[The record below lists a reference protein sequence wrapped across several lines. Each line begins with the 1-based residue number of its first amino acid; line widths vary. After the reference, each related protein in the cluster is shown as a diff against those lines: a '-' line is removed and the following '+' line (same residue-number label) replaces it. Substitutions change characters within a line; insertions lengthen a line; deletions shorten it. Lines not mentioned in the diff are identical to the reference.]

1 MTDLLDDYLRD
12 DPGTPLG
19 SSGRTMRE
27 DGDSHREAWARV
39 IRRDPCTYCGGP
51 GGTLDHIE
59 PRARRARGVGGVHSW
74 LNFTGAC
81 GTCNSSKGARGM
93 LGYLWD
99 RAAGSGVALAA

>member
-1 MTDLLDDYLRD
+1 MIDVLHDYLRD

-27 DGDSHREAWARV
+27 DGDTHREAWARV
-39 IRRDPCTYCGGP
+39 IRRDPCSYCGGP

-59 PRARRARGVGGVHSW
+59 PRARRARGIGGVHSW
-74 LNFTGAC
+74 TNFTGAC
-81 GTCNSSKGARGM
+81 GACNSSKSARGM